1 MPGHLDRFLVGLA
14 TQPRQKYDNIFTEE
28 VTNHLFQ
35 GKNKSFGMDLV
46 ALNIQRGRDHG
57 LPGYNAFRELCGLG
71 RVRDFDLLADIIP
84 SKIVDRLKMIYSD
97 VDDIDLF
104 IGGIVETSVAGTLS
118 VSLVSSANL
127 CNCVSGAIVGP
138 TFRCLIGDQFKRL
151 QQGDRFYYDNF
162 NGNPGRFSL
171 AQLQEVKHSG
181 HGPDLSHLNVKCSD
195 EKGQPGP
202 DHLR

>member
-1 MPGHLDRFLVGLA
+1 MRHL
-14 TQPRQKYDNIFTEE
+14 
-28 VTNHLFQ
+28 
-35 GKNKSFGMDLV
+35 
-46 ALNIQRGRDHG
+46 
-57 LPGYNAFRELCGLG
+57 
-71 RVRDFDLLADIIP
+71 
-84 SKIVDRLKMIYSD
+84 
-97 VDDIDLF
+97 
-104 IGGIVETSVAGTLS
+104 
-118 VSLVSSANL
+118 SLVL
-127 CNCVSGAIVGP
+127 CLSHWYRLLTDVIVCPGAIVGP

>member
-1 MPGHLDRFLVGLA
+1 MTTCQLEGTYWHILFSLVKEVQYERKTQMRVPLSEAFFNPELMYSPGKLDEFLVGLA
-14 TQPRQKYDNIFTEE
+14 TQPSQKYDNIVTEE

-118 VSLVSSANL
+118 VSLVSSAN
-127 CNCVSGAIVGP
+127 
-138 TFRCLIGDQFKRL
+138 
-151 QQGDRFYYDNF
+151 
-162 NGNPGRFSL
+162 
-171 AQLQEVKHSG
+171 
-181 HGPDLSHLNVKCSD
+181 
-195 EKGQPGP
+195 
-202 DHLR
+202 